1 MSCDASS
8 LSTKDQEPPFEVVE
22 GLPGSRLL
30 ILCDHASNYVP
41 PEFGSLG
48 LSPAEFERHIAYDIG
63 MRGVT
68 LALARLLG
76 APAVLSRFSRLV
88 IDPTRGEDDPTLLMR
103 LSDGAVVP
111 GNAKAGPDEIARRVA
126 RFHRPYH
133 DAISAQL
140 DAIVDAGDTPVILSM
155 HSFTPAWKGAPRPWH
170 VGLLWDRDDRLTRPL
185 LEALGREPGLIVG
198 DNEPYDGALVGDT
211 LHQHGTRRGFPHTL
225 VEIRQDLVRDEAGQ
239 TEWALRFARLV
250 PPLLELPETR
260 RITHYGSRAEIRRSK
275 S

>member
-1 MSCDASS
+1 MSCDAFSPA
-8 LSTKDQEPPFEVVE
+8 TKDQERPFEVVE

-41 PEFGSLG
+41 PEFGGLG
-48 LSPAEFERHIAYDIG
+48 LAAPEFERHIAYDIG

-88 IDPTRGEDDPTLLMR
+88 VDPNRGEDDPTLLMR

-111 GNAKAGPDEIARRVA
+111 GNAKADADEIARRIA

-133 DAISAQL
+133 EAITAQL

-185 LEALGREPGLIVG
+185 LASLVQEPGLIVG

-211 LHQHGTRRGFPHTL
+211 LHQHGTQRGFPHTL

-239 TEWALRFARLV
+239 MEWALRFARLV
-250 PPLLELPETR
+250 PPLLDLPETR